1 VEESPDVAG
10 AEVGKLRQLK
20 EQAAFEYLR
29 MRADNDAA
37 CSTGS
42 CLQFVR

>member
-1 VEESPDVAG
+1 MEESPDVAG

-29 MRADNDAA
+29 MRDKRR
-37 CSTGS
+37 G
-42 CLQFVR
+42 LQYRLFFAIGR